1 MATTMTAEGRAT
13 QRRTSRLARLLPRAA
28 RRVSRLAPCER
39 GSQLVE
45 LAVVLPVMLFM
56 LASIAEFGNFFYA
69 YTTLAK
75 ATRGGA
81 RYLASKPYNAAQQ
94 SKAASLAIYGDAD
107 ANCAGTPVLAG
118 LSCANVSVTSAG
130 GATGY
135 PDRVSVKI
143 VNYTYQPLFD
153 LGKLTNK
160 SITLKVPVSPSTT
173 MKYLLF

>member
-1 MATTMTAEGRAT
+1 MTTTKGRAIK
-13 QRRTSRLARLLPRAA
+13 RLARLA
-28 RRVSRLAPCER
+28 RRER

-45 LAVVLPVMLFM
+45 LAIVLPVMLFM
-56 LASIAEFGNFFYA
+56 LASIAEFGNFFYT

-75 ATRGGA
+75 ATRGGT
-81 RYLASKPYNAAQQ
+81 RYIVSRPYTGANN

-107 ANCAGTPVLAG
+107 AGCLGTPVLPG
-118 LSCANVSVTSAG
+118 LTCANVNVTSAG

-135 PDRVSVKI
+135 PDRVSVQI

-153 LGKLTNK
+153 LGKITNK
-160 SITLKVPVSPSTT
+160 AITLKVPVSPSTT